1 MGLTTVLILAIGLA
15 MDAFA
20 VSISNALCYQN
31 MNRKWALLTAGA
43 FGLFQGIMP
52 VIGWLAGIAFTKYI
66 ESIDHYVAL
75 FLLGFIGVKMI
86 VEAIKELRHPDVC
99 DVTKRLNLKL
109 LGLQAVATSIDAL
122 AVGISFAAIHGGL
135 NIFASA
141 GIICSV
147 TFLCSLIGVFIG
159 KKFGGLLGQKAEIF
173 GGLILVLIGVKIF
186 LEHTLG

>member
-15 MDAFA
+15 MDALA
-20 VSISNALCYQN
+20 VSISNAMCYQN

-52 VIGWLAGIAFTKYI
+52 VIGWFAGIAFTKYI

-75 FLLGFIGVKMI
+75 VLLGFIGIKMI
-86 VEAIKELRHPDVC
+86 VEAIREIRHPEAC
-99 DVTKRLNLKL
+99 DATKQLNLKM
-109 LGLQAVATSIDAL
+109 LGVQAVATSIDAL

-135 NIFASA
+135 NIFSSAS
-141 GIICSV
+141 IICGI
-147 TFLCSLIGVFIG
+147 TFICSLIGILIG